1 MKNFLEALD
10 TDQKIKVKIS
20 IKVLDNNDYPDFTLF
35 FNEKFIAHNNQ
46 KQINIIDQVRYDE
59 KISIKIKMFGKKYSA
74 LKESAIIVEDI
85 SIDDINLIPTF
96 SHHAVYE
103 NDHNQPLATN
113 YLGYNG
119 EWSISINEPFYN
131 WYHSATA
138 QGMLI
143 RP

>member
-10 TDQKIKVKIS
+10 IDSKLKVNIS
-20 IKVLDNNDYPDFTLF
+20 IRIINDNGYPDFNLF
-35 FNEKFIAHNNQ
+35 FNEKNIAHYNQ
-46 KQINIIDQVRYDE
+46 TQIDIVEYIRYDE

-74 LKESAIIVEDI
+74 LKESAIIIENI
-85 SIDDINLIPTF
+85 SIDDINIIPAF
-96 SHHAVYE
+96 SHYAVYN
-103 NDHNQPLATN
+103 NDHDENITTN

-119 EWSISINEPFYN
+119 EWSIAIDEPFYH

-143 RP
+143 KP